1 MRTKSFTSALL
12 ASALVAAAALAV
24 ATPARADDHGRN
36 ASLLGGL
43 AAGLVGGA
51 ILDHN
56 LNQPR
61 PVYVEPRPVYA
72 APVQPVYVAR
82 DPYFDR
88 LHDLKRDCDR
98 GDRNDCIRFG
108 MLIGQHRE
116 RIAAW
121 RRQDPD
127 MFQWDND

>member
-12 ASALVAAAALAV
+12 ASALVATAALAV
-24 ATPARADDHGRN
+24 ATPARADDHGGG
-36 ASLLGGL
+36 ALLGGL

-51 ILDHN
+51 ILDHT

-61 PVYVEPRPVYA
+61 RVYVEPRPVYV
-72 APVQPVYVAR
+72 APAQPVYVAR

-88 LHDLKRDCDR
+88 LHDLKRQCDR

>member
-1 MRTKSFTSALL
+1 MRTKSFASALL
-12 ASALVAAAALAV
+12 ASALVAAAALTLAN
-24 ATPARADDHGRN
+24 PARADGDRN
-36 ASLLGGL
+36 GALLGGL

-51 ILDHN
+51 ILDHT

-61 PVYVEPRPVYA
+61 PVYVQPRPIYV
-72 APVQPVYVAR
+72 APAQPVYVAR

-88 LHDLKRDCDR
+88 LHDLKRQCDR

-116 RIAAW
+116 RVAAW
-121 RRQDPD
+121 RREDPD